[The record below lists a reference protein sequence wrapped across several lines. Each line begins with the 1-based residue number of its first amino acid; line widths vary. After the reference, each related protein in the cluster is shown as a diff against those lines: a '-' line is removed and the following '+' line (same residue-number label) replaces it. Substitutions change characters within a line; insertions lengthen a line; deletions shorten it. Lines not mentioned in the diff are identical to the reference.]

1 LIAEGALTP
10 LFNLGPQNPVA
21 CGSAG
26 KDYTAAMKSPFTA
39 IVQQDGDWW
48 IGWAKEIPGVHAQWR
63 TRGELMV
70 SLTEALRD
78 ILELN
83 AEDALKFASG
93 QYEELA
99 LPA

>member
-1 LIAEGALTP
+1 
-10 LFNLGPQNPVA
+10 
-21 CGSAG
+21 
-26 KDYTAAMKSPFTA
+26 MKSPFTA
-39 IVQQDGDWW
+39 IVQKDGDWW
-48 IGWAKEIPGVHAQWR
+48 VGWAKEIPGVNAQER
-63 TRGELMV
+63 TREELME

-83 AEDALKFASG
+83 AEDALKSASG

>member
-1 LIAEGALTP
+1 
-10 LFNLGPQNPVA
+10 
-21 CGSAG
+21 
-26 KDYTAAMKSPFTA
+26 MKSPFTA
-39 IVQQDGDWW
+39 IIQQDGDWW
-48 IGWAKEIPGVHAQWR
+48 VGWAKEIPGVHAQEC
-63 TRGELMV
+63 TREELME

-83 AEDALKFASG
+83 AEAALKSASG